1 MSFAYYLEFIVHSL
15 VVSHSRAYARR
26 VALLASAVTVA
37 SATLTAPLSAQ
48 SIGYSIVPSAERI
61 QWNDQLAFED
71 DWLYGG
77 RVAFRFGRAIELQPF
92 YFVGRKYGIDAARA
106 PSLFGAKSA
115 GRTIDLQH
123 YGVTTQINLASGNLV
138 PFLRG
143 GGGIM
148 RFEPDS
154 GRKQDR
160 LAVTAGGGIRFG
172 IGQLQA
178 ELFAEQLGFRLD
190 PQRLFSGDSLTGG
203 SSVRQKN
210 LVYGGAITIP
220 ISNAPDADEATGLR
234 GATAPIEPFV
244 GRMRYDGSTGLSDQ
258 NVAGVRGGIDFSPL
272 FGVRGFYWRGVNE
285 DRNKFVSV
293 EGYGA
298 EGQFNRNTG
307 PGISP
312 YLIAGAGRIN
322 YSGTYRDSL
331 NNSDNNRD
339 ALIVGAG
346 ASFQLSERLRFN
358 AAIRDYVIARNDS
371 LESATTTGDLTHN
384 RMLTAGFT
392 ISLGGS
398 GGASDRTRAA
408 DAARTTQEQRMSAR
422 DAELRAIRDS
432 TRAAREERRDARRG
446 SRGDMRGDMRG
457 GAMRGGAMRDSAM
470 RGSAMR
476 DSAGR
481 PMQPRTGPGGRN
493 QPAIGDRWITV
504 PVPAQGEIILRYG
517 FPPIDSAARTARPG
531 QSRDSALVRRD
542 TVVMM
547 PRSSTGS
554 DSLRAQLAELE
565 SRLMARIESMRQP
578 QTVVMAAPTETR
590 TETRTVIV
598 DTVGADR
605 FRGVPIG
612 RRFSQVSSRDL
623 LPFAGISAG
632 DAGTQAVLSLRMRL
646 GEIASGLQFVPEFA
660 VGVGGDGTSV
670 LALANVQY
678 EFQSFGG
685 STAIR
690 PYVTGG
696 AGIFSPKVLAV
707 NTAVGASMDLRHGR
721 GTTPWLGYL
730 ELQGLN
736 LFRDTRLMLGV
747 SIR

>member
-1 MSFAYYLEFIVHSL
+1 M
-15 VVSHSRAYARR
+15 
-26 VALLASAVTVA
+26 
-37 SATLTAPLSAQ
+37 
-48 SIGYSIVPSAERI
+48 PSAERI

-77 RVAFRFGRAIELQPF
+77 RVAFRFGRAVELQPF

-123 YGVTTQINLASGNLV
+123 YGITTQINLASGNLV

-160 LAVTAGGGIRFG
+160 LAVTAGGGVRFG
-172 IGQLQA
+172 VGQLQA
-178 ELFAEQLGFRLD
+178 EIFAEQLGFRLD

-298 EGQFNRNTG
+298 EGQFNLNTG

-312 YLIAGAGRIN
+312 YVIAGAGRIN

-371 LESATTTGDLTHN
+371 LEAATTTGDLTHN

-398 GGASDRTRAA
+398 GGASDHTRAA
-408 DAARTTQEQRMSAR
+408 DAARTAQEKRMTAR
-422 DAELRAIRDS
+422 DAELRAMRDS
-432 TRAAREERRDARRG
+432 TRAARADRRDARRG
-446 SRGDMRGDMRG
+446 TRGD
-457 GAMRGGAMRDSAM
+457 MRDSAM
-470 RGSAMR
+470 RDGAMR
-476 DSAGR
+476 DGAMRDGTMRNNTMRDSAMSDNAGR

-504 PVPAQGEIILRYG
+504 PVPTQGEIILRYG
-517 FPPIDSAARTARPG
+517 FPPIDSTARTARPG
-531 QSRDSALVRRD
+531 QARDSALVRRD

-565 SRLMARIESMRQP
+565 TRLMARIESMRQP

>member
-1 MSFAYYLEFIVHSL
+1 M
-15 VVSHSRAYARR
+15 
-26 VALLASAVTVA
+26 
-37 SATLTAPLSAQ
+37 
-48 SIGYSIVPSAERI
+48 
-61 QWNDQLAFED
+61 AFED

-123 YGVTTQINLASGNLV
+123 YGVTTQINLAKGNLV

-160 LAVTAGGGIRFG
+160 LAVTAGGGVRFG

-178 ELFAEQLGFRLD
+178 EIFAEQMGFRLD

-298 EGQFNRNTG
+298 EGQFNLNTG

-312 YLIAGAGRIN
+312 YVIAGAGRIN

-331 NNSDNNRD
+331 NNSDNSRD

-346 ASFQLSERLRFN
+346 ASFQLSERLRFK

-371 LESATTTGDLTHN
+371 LEAATTTGDLTHN

-408 DAARTTQEQRMSAR
+408 DAARTTQEKRMTAR
-422 DAELRAIRDS
+422 DAELRAMRDS
-432 TRAAREERRDARRG
+432 TRAAREDRRDARRG
-446 SRGDMRGDMRG
+446 SRSD
-457 GAMRGGAMRDSAM
+457 MRDSA
-470 RGSAMR
+470 
-476 DSAGR
+476 DR
-481 PMQPRTGPGGRN
+481 PMQPRTAPGGKN

-517 FPPIDSAARTARPG
+517 FPPIDSAARAARPG
-531 QSRDSALVRRD
+531 QPRDSALVRRD

-578 QTVVMAAPTETR
+578 QTVVMAAPTEAR

-623 LPFAGISAG
+623 QPFAGFSAG

-678 EFQSFGG
+678 AFQSFGG

-707 NTAVGASMDLRHGR
+707 NIAVGASMDLRHGR